1 MAKVGGPGLWET
13 RLKEKHP
20 MLRYFSD
27 RPFGVEIEIFGLKYS
42 ITAGDRQVIPPYQ
55 IMNRTR
61 DGRRLP
67 QVFQD
72 QDLVLNG
79 FSPDEPAYQAWTCV
93 LDDTIKGAG
102 GSELVSPVLSGLPGL
117 A

>member
-1 MAKVGGPGLWET
+1 MAKLGGSGLWET

-42 ITAGDRQVIPPYQ
+42 ITTGDRQVIPPYQ

-79 FSPDEPAYQAWTCV
+79 FSLMNRLTRR
-93 LDDTIKGAG
+93 
-102 GSELVSPVLSGLPGL
+102 GL
-117 A
+117 ASWMTPLRGPAAANW